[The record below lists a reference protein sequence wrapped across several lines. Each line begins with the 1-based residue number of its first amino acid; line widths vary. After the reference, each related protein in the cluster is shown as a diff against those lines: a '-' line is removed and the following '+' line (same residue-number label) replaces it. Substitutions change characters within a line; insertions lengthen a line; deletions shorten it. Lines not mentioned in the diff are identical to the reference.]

1 MNKQF
6 TLIVRNNSFKVLDL
20 LKDLEIS
27 YNVDDKINKRLH
39 DMKNN
44 KIDYKSINNK
54 LLELR
59 NESSKYLLK
68 QLEKGE

>member
-1 MNKQF
+1 MKIPATIPEQ
-6 TLIVRNNSFKVLDL
+6 IDL